1 MIDYSSRE
9 KLTWIFLYNSEEEK
23 LFNWKILCDDLNSV
37 MQFDYLIRVRK
48 SVKGN
53 KRNKNEKW
61 LVTREGVY
69 DKPSGVWV
77 FVWWSGLPITALL
90 AAELTVI
97 FPTQFCWL

>member
-1 MIDYSSRE
+1 M
-9 KLTWIFLYNSEEEK
+9 FLYNSEEEK

-77 FVWWSGLPITALL
+77 FVWWLGLPITALV
-90 AAELTVI
+90 EV
-97 FPTQFCWL
+97 QQN

>member
-1 MIDYSSRE
+1 MY
-9 KLTWIFLYNSEEEK
+9 LYNSEEEK

-61 LVTREGVY
+61 LVTGEGVY
-69 DKPSGVWV
+69 DWGGHIHHLNPVV
-77 FVWWSGLPITALL
+77 FRSLCGGRVSQLL
-90 AAELTVI
+90 L
-97 FPTQFCWL
+97 

>member
-48 SVKGN
+48 SVKRN

-90 AAELTVI
+90 AAELIVI